1 MSAERVYRRDAA
13 EDTARAQRRP
23 ARIVP
28 LLAGRGIEAHGG
40 AVFDAKGRPILLSA
54 NVTDRRTESSVTAS
68 EALLNRAAPHVLG
81 QP

>member
-28 LLAGRGIEAHGG
+28 LLAGRGIETL
-40 AVFDAKGRPILLSA
+40 DAKGRPILLSA